1 MTSSPFRR
9 SSYGAIVVGS
19 GPNGLAAA
27 VALAKTGVSVLVVES
42 HSTIGGGTRSEE
54 LTLPGFVHDVCSSVH
69 PLALASPFFRRL
81 SLERYGLSWIEPPT
95 PVAHVL
101 DSDRVVTLEHS
112 LEATAASFGRDGE
125 AYRKLFQPFVSNF
138 DALLEAILG
147 PLRFPERPALLARF
161 GLPALRSYQG
171 LARSHFGG
179 EAPQALLA
187 GVAAHAMLPLDR
199 LATAS
204 IALLLGAA
212 GHAVGWP
219 IARGGSRAISAA
231 LASLFLELGGEIAV
245 DFEVR
250 QLEQLPPARAYL
262 FDTSPRALCDISGA
276 RLPDSYRTAVE
287 RFRYGPGVFK
297 VDWAL
302 DGPIP
307 WKDPACSRSATVHL
321 SGTMEEVARAE
332 ALAHAGGLAEAPFV
346 ILTQPS
352 LFDATRAP
360 PGKHVAW
367 GYCHVPHGSNI
378 DAWQAIEAQVERA
391 APGFHRRILAR
402 SIRNAHAVEQYNP
415 NYVGGDI
422 NGGLASLT
430 QLFFRPLVRA
440 DPYATPA
447 SDIFLCSSSTPPG
460 GGVHGMC
467 GYWAARSVLR
477 RVFGS

>member
-1 MTSSPFRR
+1 M
-9 SSYGAIVVGS
+9 
-19 GPNGLAAA
+19 
-27 VALAKTGVSVLVVES
+27 LVVEA
-42 HSTIGGGTRSEE
+42 HSTIGGGTRTEE
-54 LTLPGFVHDVCSSVH
+54 LTLPGFLHDVCSSVH

-81 SLERYGLSWIEPPT
+81 SLERHGLSWIEPPT

-125 AYRKLFQPFVSNF
+125 AYQRLFQPFVEQF

-147 PLRFPERPALLARF
+147 PLRFPEHPALLARF
-161 GLPALRSYQG
+161 GLPALRSFEG
-171 LARSHFGG
+171 LSRSRFRSD
-179 EAPQALLA
+179 EPQALLA

-199 LATAS
+199 LATGS

-219 IARGGSRAISAA
+219 IARGGSRSIAAALSAA
-231 LASLFLELGGEIAV
+231 LAELGGEIV
-245 DFEVR
+245 VGFPVR
-250 QLEQLPPARAYL
+250 SLDELPKARAYL
-262 FDTSPRALCDISGA
+262 FDTSPRALCDIAGA
-276 RLPDSYRTAVE
+276 RLPDSYRTALA

-302 DGPIP
+302 DAPIP
-307 WKDPACSRSATVHL
+307 WTDPACSRAATVHL
-321 SGTMEEVARAE
+321 SGSLEDVARAE
-332 ALAHAGGLAEAPFV
+332 ALAHANGLAEAPFV

-352 LFDATRAP
+352 LFDPTRAP
-360 PGKHVAW
+360 AGKHVAW
-367 GYCHVPHGSNI
+367 GYCHVPHGSPV
-378 DAWQAIEAQVERA
+378 DATQAIEEQVERA
-391 APGFHRRILAR
+391 APGFQKRILGRSVKNAR
-402 SIRNAHAVEQYNP
+402 ELEQYNP
-415 NYVGGDI
+415 NYIGGDI
-422 NGGLASLT
+422 NGGMANLT

-447 SDIFLCSSSTPPG
+447 PDLFLCSSSTPPG

-477 RVFGS
+477 RVFG